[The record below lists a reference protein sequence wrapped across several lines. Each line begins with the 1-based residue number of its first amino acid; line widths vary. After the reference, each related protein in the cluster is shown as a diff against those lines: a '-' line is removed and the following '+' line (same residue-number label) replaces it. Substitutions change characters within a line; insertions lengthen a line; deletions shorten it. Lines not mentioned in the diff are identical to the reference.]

1 MSMIKICNYSQQAA
15 ASSESA
21 ASYFPFSHIVGKIA
35 VAFNS
40 PSPLYF
46 GEWNV
51 CAIENASLTDS
62 PASES
67 CVISEIYY

>member
-1 MSMIKICNYSQQAA
+1 MSMTKICNYSQQAA

-35 VAFNS
+35 VALSS
-40 PSPLYF
+40 PSTLYF

-51 CAIENASLTDS
+51 CAIENASLAES

-67 CVISEIYY
+67 FAISEIYY